1 MSLADIIQLLPD
13 SVANQIAAGEVVQRP
28 ASVVKELIE
37 NAVDAD
43 STQIKLII
51 KDAGKTLVQVIDNGK
66 GMSETDARLSFERHA
81 TSKLKTADDLFAIKT
96 KGFRGEALASI
107 AAIAHVELKTKRPV
121 DETGTLISIEG
132 SKITT
137 QEPCSCSTG
146 TSIAVKNLFFN
157 VPARR
162 NFLKSNSVEKN
173 HIIDEFLRVALAHPN
188 IAFYFYD
195 DEVEE
200 YRLEIGSLRQRIVAI
215 FGNNYNERLVP
226 LEEESSIVSIH
237 GFVGKPEFAKKTR
250 GEQFFFINNRFIKSA
265 YLNHAVQN
273 AFEHLLSRESH
284 PSFFIF
290 LNVDP
295 SFVDVNIH
303 PTKTEVKFEDD
314 KSIYAVLRT
323 TVKMAL
329 GKNNITPTLD
339 FDQEQSINFD
349 YKPKDGIARMPQI
362 RVNPNYNP
370 FDSENNKGHNFLQ
383 NQNNSIRNQS
393 NKSNWEKLYESH
405 QNETETSITSSSFVE
420 TIEPTQ
426 EVISSTWKND
436 STESVEKPTIQ
447 IHNAYIISP
456 IKSGFMIIYQQ
467 HAHERIL
474 YERILNNIENQT
486 AASQQLLFPET
497 FEFNSTDAA
506 LLNELLPEIKTLGF
520 DMDEFGK
527 NTFVVNGC
535 PVNISESQIKPV
547 LEEIIEQFK
556 NNSGGADLK
565 LSRNQ
570 KLALSMAQRVSIKAG
585 KHLETSEVRNLI
597 DELFACQ
604 MPYSTPTGKTTFIT
618 YTNEELEKK
627 FKI

>member
-28 ASVVKELIE
+28 ASAVKELLE

-51 KDAGKTLVQVIDNGK
+51 KDAGKILVQVIDNGK

-81 TSKLKTADDLFAIKT
+81 TSKLKTADDLFAITT

-107 AAIAHVELKTKRPV
+107 AAIAHVDLKTKRPN
-121 DETGTLISIEG
+121 DETGTHIAIEG
-132 SKITT
+132 SKITQ

-146 TSIAVKNLFFN
+146 TSVSVKNLFFN

-162 NFLKSNSVEKN
+162 NFLKSNSVEKG
-173 HIIDEFLRVALAHPN
+173 HIVDEFIRVALAHPN

-200 YRLEIGSLRQRIVAI
+200 YRLEIGTLRQRIIGI

-226 LEEESSIVSIH
+226 IEETSSIVTIH

-265 YLNHAVQN
+265 YLNHAVQS

-290 LNVDP
+290 LTVAP

-314 KSIYAVLRT
+314 KSVYAVLRT
-323 TVKMAL
+323 TIKMAL

-349 YKPKDGIARMPQI
+349 YKPKDGIVKMPQI
-362 RVNPNYNP
+362 KVNPNYNP
-370 FDSENNKGHNFLQ
+370 FDSENNKGYH
-383 NQNNSIRNQS
+383 SINRENDFQRNEA
-393 NKSNWEKLYESH
+393 NKLNWQKLYQNH
-405 QNETETSITSSSFVE
+405 QNESVE
-420 TIEPTQ
+420 NSTIIEIEKTQQ
-426 EVISSTWKND
+426 EVISTSWQND
-436 STESVEKPTIQ
+436 SFDSAEKPTIQ
-447 IHNAYIISP
+447 IHNTYIISP

-486 AASQQLLFPET
+486 ASSQQLLFPQT
-497 FEFNSTDAA
+497 FEFNLTDAS
-506 LLNELLPEIKTLGF
+506 LLSELLPEIKTLGF
-520 DMDEFGK
+520 DIDEFGK
-527 NTFVVNGC
+527 NNFVVNGC
-535 PVNISESQIKPV
+535 PVNISESQIKPI
-547 LEEIIEQFK
+547 LEDIIEQFK

-570 KLALSMAQRVSIKAG
+570 KLALSMAQRISIKAG
-585 KHLETSEVRNLI
+585 KYLETSEIKNLI

-604 MPYSTPTGKTTFIT
+604 MPYATPKGKTTFIT
-618 YTNEELEKK
+618 YSTEELEKK